1 MGMVLFAC
9 SFLLTIFTTCVYAAI
24 NSSSPLSIGQTLSS
38 PGGFYEL
45 GFFSPNNTGNQYVG
59 IWFKKIVPRVIV
71 WVANRDKPVTSSAAN
86 LTISRNGSLIIV
98 DEKQAVIWSTGEAS
112 FTSSRS
118 HAELLDTGNLVVID
132 DVSRTTVW
140 ESFENLGN
148 TMLPQ
153 STLMYDLSNDKK
165 RELTSWKSYS
175 DPSLGNFSLEIT
187 SQVPLQGLIRRGS
200 VPYWR
205 TGPWAKTRFTGFPQF
220 DETYVS
226 PFSVVQDL
234 ATGTGSFSY
243 STLRN
248 FNLSYLTLTPE
259 GNMEIYWDQGQ
270 KWMHHLTEPEHSCD
284 IYGTCGPFGLCV
296 RSSTPR
302 CICLKGFVPKKDVE
316 WRKGN
321 WTSGCV
327 RRTQLS
333 CQVKSSTKTQGRDT
347 DIFYRM
353 TNVKTPDLHQFASFL
368 DADMCYQGCLGNCSC
383 TAFAYISGIGCLVWN
398 GKLVDTVQFMSNG
411 ETISIRLA
419 SSELAGS
426 HRTKIIIATTACLS
440 IFAIL
445 VFTAFMFWRYR
456 AKQKEP
462 TPVGINTSQNAWK
475 NDFEPQD
482 ISGVNFFEMHT
493 IRTATDNFS
502 SSNKLG
508 QGGFGPVYKGK
519 LLDGKEIAAK
529 RLSSSSD
536 QGTGEFLNEIRLISK
551 LQHRNLVRLL
561 GYCIEGEEKLLIY
574 EFMVN
579 KSLDIFLFDSTLK
592 LEIDWAKRFDIIQG
606 IARGL
611 LYLHRDSR
619 LRVIHRD
626 LKVSNILLD
635 EKMKPKISDFGLARM
650 FQGTQY
656 QDNTRRVVGTLG
668 YMSPE
673 YAWAGLFSEKSDIYS
688 LGVLMLEIISGKKI
702 SRFSF
707 GDGSKGLLAYA
718 WESWCETGGADLLDQ
733 DLTDSCNIYEVARC
747 VQIGLLCVQHEASD
761 RPNTLQ
767 VLSMITS
774 TTELPTPKQPIFAA
788 QTLNDVFTSESESKH
803 IFSVNDLTQSVSGPT
818 TLARLGIC
826 MSSDVWITL
835 CKCSMKCL
843 NEMQCFKGDALDTH
857 GVSAITKANPLSIGQ
872 TLSSPDG
879 SYEFGFFSPNNT
891 RNQYVGVWFKNIT
904 PQVVV
909 WVGNRDKP
917 VTKTPANLTLSTNGS
932 LVLLEGEEQDLI
944 WSIGE
949 TFSSNELR
957 GELLDNG
964 NFVLVDAVSGRILWQ
979 SFEHLGDTMLPQSS
993 VMYNVPNNNKRV
1005 LSSWKSP
1012 TDPSP
1017 GEFIAELTTQL
1028 PPQGFVMRETRPY
1041 WRGGPWARERFTG
1054 TPEMDDSH
1062 ISQFSV
1068 SQDAAAG
1075 TGFLTY
1081 SLQKNSNLSYTTLTP
1096 EGSLKIRWHDG
1107 SGWVTDFEA
1116 PVSSCDVYNTCGPY
1130 GLCVRSNP
1138 PKCECL
1144 KGFIPRSDEEWN
1156 RRNWTGGCVRR
1167 TDLSCRVNSSVTTTT
1182 QGNGADVFDVVANV
1196 KPPDF
1201 YEYLS
1206 LINAEECSQRCLG
1219 NCSCMAFSFVDQIGC
1234 LVWYRELVD
1243 VMQFSAGGEVL
1254 SIRLA
1259 SSELGGSNRTKIIVA
1274 SAVSV
1279 CVFMIMVLASYWFWR
1294 RRHKAKQNGSTP
1306 TTMET
1311 SEDAW
1316 KEELKQQDVYF
1327 FDMQTILAITDNF
1340 SIEKK
1345 LGQGGFG
1352 PVYKGKL
1359 QDGKEIAIKRLSS
1372 SSGQGKQEFMN
1383 EIVLISKLQHRNLVR
1398 LMGCCI
1404 EGEEKLLIYEFL
1416 VNKSLNTFIFDS
1428 TKKLELDWPKRFEI
1442 IQGIACGLLYLHRDS
1457 CLRVV
1462 HRDLKVSN
1470 ILLDEEMNPK
1480 ISDFGLARMFQGTQ
1494 HQANTRRV
1502 VGTLGYMSPEYAW
1515 TGMFSEKSDIYA
1527 FGVLLLEIITGK
1539 RISSFTIGEEGKS
1552 LLEYT
1557 WDCWRESGGADLL
1570 DQDISSSGSDTEVAR
1585 CVQIGLLCIQQQA
1598 LDRPN
1603 IAQVMSMLTTEM
1615 DLPEPKQPVFAL
1627 QIQESDSDSKTMYSV
1642 NEITQTAIFGR

>member
-1 MGMVLFAC
+1 
-9 SFLLTIFTTCVYAAI
+9 
-24 NSSSPLSIGQTLSS
+24 
-38 PGGFYEL
+38 
-45 GFFSPNNTGNQYVG
+45 
-59 IWFKKIVPRVIV
+59 
-71 WVANRDKPVTSSAAN
+71 
-86 LTISRNGSLIIV
+86 
-98 DEKQAVIWSTGEAS
+98 
-112 FTSSRS
+112 
-118 HAELLDTGNLVVID
+118 
-132 DVSRTTVW
+132 
-140 ESFENLGN
+140 
-148 TMLPQ
+148 
-153 STLMYDLSNDKK
+153 
-165 RELTSWKSYS
+165 
-175 DPSLGNFSLEIT
+175 
-187 SQVPLQGLIRRGS
+187 
-200 VPYWR
+200 
-205 TGPWAKTRFTGFPQF
+205 
-220 DETYVS
+220 
-226 PFSVVQDL
+226 
-234 ATGTGSFSY
+234 
-243 STLRN
+243 
-248 FNLSYLTLTPE
+248 
-259 GNMEIYWDQGQ
+259 
-270 KWMHHLTEPEHSCD
+270 
-284 IYGTCGPFGLCV
+284 
-296 RSSTPR
+296 
-302 CICLKGFVPKKDVE
+302 
-316 WRKGN
+316 
-321 WTSGCV
+321 
-327 RRTQLS
+327 
-333 CQVKSSTKTQGRDT
+333 
-347 DIFYRM
+347 M
-353 TNVKTPDLHQFASFL
+353 T
-368 DADMCYQGCLGNCSC
+368 
-383 TAFAYISGIGCLVWN
+383 
-398 GKLVDTVQFMSNG
+398 
-411 ETISIRLA
+411 
-419 SSELAGS
+419 
-426 HRTKIIIATTACLS
+426 
-440 IFAIL
+440 
-445 VFTAFMFWRYR
+445 
-456 AKQKEP
+456 
-462 TPVGINTSQNAWK
+462 
-475 NDFEPQD
+475 
-482 ISGVNFFEMHT
+482 
-493 IRTATDNFS
+493 
-502 SSNKLG
+502 
-508 QGGFGPVYKGK
+508 
-519 LLDGKEIAAK
+519 
-529 RLSSSSD
+529 
-536 QGTGEFLNEIRLISK
+536 
-551 LQHRNLVRLL
+551 
-561 GYCIEGEEKLLIY
+561 
-574 EFMVN
+574 
-579 KSLDIFLFDSTLK
+579 
-592 LEIDWAKRFDIIQG
+592 
-606 IARGL
+606 
-611 LYLHRDSR
+611 
-619 LRVIHRD
+619 
-626 LKVSNILLD
+626 
-635 EKMKPKISDFGLARM
+635 
-650 FQGTQY
+650 
-656 QDNTRRVVGTLG
+656 
-668 YMSPE
+668 
-673 YAWAGLFSEKSDIYS
+673 
-688 LGVLMLEIISGKKI
+688 
-702 SRFSF
+702 
-707 GDGSKGLLAYA
+707 
-718 WESWCETGGADLLDQ
+718 
-733 DLTDSCNIYEVARC
+733 
-747 VQIGLLCVQHEASD
+747 
-761 RPNTLQ
+761 
-767 VLSMITS
+767 
-774 TTELPTPKQPIFAA
+774 
-788 QTLNDVFTSESESKH
+788 
-803 IFSVNDLTQSVSGPT
+803 
-818 TLARLGIC
+818 
-826 MSSDVWITL
+826 SDVWVTL
-835 CKCSMKCL
+835 CKCSVKCL
-843 NEMQCFKGDALDTH
+843 NEMQCFRFSSYGYA
-857 GVSAITKANPLSIGQ
+857 AITKANPLSIGQ

-879 SYEFGFFSPNNT
+879 SYEFGFFSPNNS

-904 PQVVV
+904 PQVVL

-917 VTKTPANLTLSTNGS
+917 VTKTPANLTFSTNGS
-932 LVLLEGEEQDLI
+932 LVLLEGEEQDLV

-993 VMYNVPNNNKRV
+993 VMYDVPNNKKRV

-1017 GEFIAELTTQL
+1017 GEFVAELTTQL
-1028 PPQGFVMRETRPY
+1028 PPQGFIMRGTRPY

-1054 TPEMDDSH
+1054 TPEMGDSH
-1062 ISQFSV
+1062 VSQFSV
-1068 SQDAAAG
+1068 AQDAAAG

-1081 SLQKNSNLSYTTLTP
+1081 SLQRNSNKSYTTLTP
-1096 EGSLKIRWHDG
+1096 EGSLMIRWHDG

-1144 KGFIPRSDEEWN
+1144 KGFIPKSDEEWN

-1182 QGNGADVFDVVANV
+1182 RTTQGNDADVFDIVANV

-1274 SAVSV
+1274 STVSI
-1279 CVFMIMVLASYWFWR
+1279 CVFMILAFASYWFWR
-1294 RRHKAKQNGSTP
+1294 RRHKTKQNDSTP
-1306 TTMET
+1306 TTMDT
-1311 SEDAW
+1311 SQDEW
-1316 KEELKQQDVYF
+1316 KKELKQQNVNLF
-1327 FDMQTILAITDNF
+1327 EMQTILAITDNF

-1372 SSGQGKQEFMN
+1372 SSGQGQEEFRN
-1383 EIVLISKLQHRNLVR
+1383 EIILISKLQHRNLVR

-1404 EGEEKLLIYEFL
+1404 EGEEKLLVYEFML
-1416 VNKSLNTFIFDS
+1416 NKSLNTFIFDS
-1428 TKKLELDWPKRFEI
+1428 TKKIELDWPKRFEI

-1570 DQDISSSGSDTEVAR
+1570 DEDISSSGSDSEVAR

-1603 IAQVMSMLTTEM
+1603 IEQVMSMLTTTM

>member
-1 MGMVLFAC
+1 M
-9 SFLLTIFTTCVYAAI
+9 
-24 NSSSPLSIGQTLSS
+24 GQTLSS

-45 GFFSPNNTGNQYVG
+45 GFFSPNNTGNQYIG

-86 LTISRNGSLIIV
+86 LTISRNGSLTLV

-112 FTSSRS
+112 FPSSRS
-118 HAELLDTGNLVVID
+118 HAELLDTGNLVLID
-132 DVSRTTVW
+132 DVSRTTIW

-153 STLMYDLSNDKK
+153 STLMYDLSHGKK

-187 SQVPLQGLIRRGS
+187 PQVPLQGLIRRGS

-220 DETYVS
+220 DESYVS

-327 RRTQLS
+327 RRAQLS
-333 CQVKSSTKTQGRDT
+333 CQAKSSTKTQGRDT

-426 HRTKIIIATTACLS
+426 HRTKIIVATTACLS

-462 TPVGINTSQNAWK
+462 THVGINTLQNAWK

-536 QGTGEFLNEIRLISK
+536 QG
-551 LQHRNLVRLL
+551 
-561 GYCIEGEEKLLIY
+561 EEKLLIY

-592 LEIDWAKRFDIIQG
+592 LEIDWAKRFEIIQG

-635 EKMKPKISDFGLARM
+635 EKMNPKISDFGLARM

-718 WESWCETGGADLLDQ
+718 WESWFETGGADLLDQ

-788 QTLNDVFTSESESKH
+788 QTLNDVFT
-803 IFSVNDLTQSVSGPT
+803 FSSYGY
-818 TLARLGIC
+818 A
-826 MSSDVWITL
+826 
-835 CKCSMKCL
+835 
-843 NEMQCFKGDALDTH
+843 
-857 GVSAITKANPLSIGQ
+857 AITRASPLSIGQ

-932 LVLLEGEEQDLI
+932 LVLLQGEEQDLV

-1012 TDPSP
+1012 TDPSS

-1028 PPQGFVMRETRPY
+1028 PPQGFIMRGTIPY

-1062 ISQFSV
+1062 VSQFSV
-1068 SQDAAAG
+1068 SQDASAG

-1081 SLQKNSNLSYTTLTP
+1081 SLQRNSNLSYTTLTP

-1206 LINAEECSQRCLG
+1206 LINAEECSQRCRG

-1294 RRHKAKQNGSTP
+1294 RRHKAKQNDSTT

-1428 TKKLELDWPKRFEI
+1428 TKKLELDWPKR
-1442 IQGIACGLLYLHRDS
+1442 
-1457 CLRVV
+1457 VV

-1570 DQDISSSGSDTEVAR
+1570 DQDISSSGSDSEVAR

-1627 QIQESDSDSKTMYSV
+1627 QIQESDSDSKTILGGNGLSQRLIKGLMIDAETLMHLRVSLDNNLVLELWLCSYNHIKSFVSMANSELSYGSCDTMMPPTSLMYAYSSQREPCV
-1642 NEITQTAIFGR
+1642 NFLKKLVTVYGTSGPFGLCVRSHTPTY

>member
-1 MGMVLFAC
+1 MVELDARFNRPVHHEWSAYYIQSNSLNKEDAHEMGMVLFAC

-86 LTISRNGSLIIV
+86 LTISRNGNLIIV
-98 DEKQAVIWSTGEAS
+98 DEKQVVIWSTGEAS

-175 DPSLGNFSLEIT
+175 DPSLGKFSLEIT

-220 DETYVS
+220 DETY
-226 PFSVVQDL
+226 
-234 ATGTGSFSY
+234 
-243 STLRN
+243 
-248 FNLSYLTLTPE
+248 
-259 GNMEIYWDQGQ
+259 
-270 KWMHHLTEPEHSCD
+270 
-284 IYGTCGPFGLCV
+284 
-296 RSSTPR
+296 
-302 CICLKGFVPKKDVE
+302 
-316 WRKGN
+316 
-321 WTSGCV
+321 
-327 RRTQLS
+327 LS

-774 TTELPTPKQPIFAA
+774 TTDLPTPKQPIFAA

-835 CKCSMKCL
+835 CKCSVKCL

-857 GVSAITKANPLSIGQ
+857 SVSAITKANPLSIGQ

-1028 PPQGFVMRETRPY
+1028 PPQGFVMRGTRPY

-1156 RRNWTGGCVRR
+1156 RRNWTSGCVRR